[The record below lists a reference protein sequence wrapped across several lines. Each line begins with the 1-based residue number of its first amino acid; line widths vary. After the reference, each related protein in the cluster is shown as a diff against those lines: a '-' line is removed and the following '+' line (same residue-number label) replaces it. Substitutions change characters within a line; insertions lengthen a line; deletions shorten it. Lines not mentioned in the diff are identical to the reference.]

1 MVVISRGSRAPAAT
15 RVLEELR
22 GAGPLAR
29 DQLARATGLSG
40 ATIARAVTS
49 LVAAGMVRERRD
61 LTPSGAVGRPGTPVE
76 IDPTT
81 YVVVGVHQGVLE
93 TTVALCDLGGRVVAS
108 ESRPHPLGTPAD
120 LELIGR
126 LAAGLLGASPGRVP
140 LSAGLVA
147 PWRDLGLDQQQ
158 TGAELQEVL
167 GLDVATA
174 DHIAAVAA
182 AEFIHRRHGVGG
194 ITTYLYARNSAG
206 FVMAVDRGSQVEV
219 SRVGSLTHFPS
230 GTDVLCH
237 CGHAGCLSASAG
249 DQALAQA
256 AYAAGLVERPQIEE
270 VYLAATSGSGQATAL
285 LRRRARL
292 LGRIAATVRDMV
304 DPDRLILVGQAF
316 TGYPPLLDEV
326 VSSFEEATRLPALTP
341 TFTRFGA
348 GIQAVAAGTIALGP
362 VYDDPLAAAP
372 RRERVGRRPQLPSM
386 RTSPTAPEPSSSIQL
401 NESSQTAIRPSL
413 SSNVPRTRNLVS
425 QEP

>member
-1 MVVISRGSRAPAAT
+1 MQRSPMVVISRGRLAPAAT

-22 GAGPLAR
+22 GSGPLAR
-29 DQLARATGLSG
+29 DQLSQATGLSG
-40 ATIARAVTS
+40 ATIARAVTALAS
-49 LVAAGMVRERRD
+49 AGMVRERRD
-61 LTPSGAVGRPGTPVE
+61 LTSSGAVGRPGTPVE

-81 YVVVGVHQGVLE
+81 YVVVAVHQGVLE
-93 TTVALCDLGGRVVAS
+93 TTVALADLAGRVVAS
-108 ESRPHPLGTPAD
+108 ESRPHPLGARVD

-158 TGAELQEVL
+158 TGAELQEIL

-194 ITTYLYARNSAG
+194 ITTYVYARNSAG

-219 SRVGSLTHFPS
+219 SRVGSLTHFPA
-230 GTDVLCH
+230 GTDVPCH

-249 DQALAQA
+249 DQVLAQE
-256 AYAAGLVERPQIEE
+256 AYAAGLVERPRIEE
-270 VYLAATSGSGQATAL
+270 VYLAATAGSEHATAL

-316 TGYPPLLDEV
+316 TGYPPLLDDV
-326 VSSFEEATRLPALTP
+326 VASFDATTRLPALRP

-348 GIQAVAAGTIALGP
+348 GIQAVAAGTVALGP
-362 VYDDPLAAAP
+362 VYDDPIAAAP
-372 RRERVGRRPQLPSM
+372 RRAAPSGRCQGA
-386 RTSPTAPEPSSSIQL
+386 APCAEHAL
-401 NESSQTAIRPSL
+401 A
-413 SSNVPRTRNLVS
+413 
-425 QEP
+425 

>member
-1 MVVISRGSRAPAAT
+1 VQRSPMVVVARGKLASATT

-29 DQLARATGLSG
+29 DQLARATDLSP

-49 LVAAGMVRERRD
+49 LGAAGLVRERRD
-61 LTPSGAVGRPGTPVE
+61 LTPAGAVGRPGTPVE

-93 TTVALCDLGGRVVAS
+93 TTVALSDLAGRTVAS
-108 ESRPHPLGTPAD
+108 ESRPRGLGEPVD
-120 LELIGR
+120 LELVGR
-126 LAAGLLGASPGRVP
+126 LAADLLGAQPGRVP
-140 LSAGLVA
+140 LAAGLVA
-147 PWRDLGLDQQQ
+147 PWRDLGLGAAA
-158 TGAELQEVL
+158 TGAALQEVL

-182 AEFIHRRHGVGG
+182 AEFIHRRHGTGG
-194 ITTYLYARNSAG
+194 VTSYVYARNSAG
-206 FVMAVDRGSQVEV
+206 FVQAVDRGSTTEV

-230 GTDVLCH
+230 GTDVPCH

-249 DQALAQA
+249 DQALAQE
-256 AYAAGLVERPQIEE
+256 AYAAGLVARPRIED
-270 VYLAATSGSGQATAL
+270 VYLAATQDGHQAEQALVL

-292 LGRIAATVRDMV
+292 LGRLAATVRDIV

-316 TGYPPLLDEV
+316 TGFPPLLDEV
-326 VSSFEEATRLPALTP
+326 VASFTETTRLPALVP
-341 TFTRFGA
+341 SFTRFGA

-362 VYDDPLAAAP
+362 VYDDPLAAVPQRAAP
-372 RRERVGRRPQLPSM
+372 CAEHVI
-386 RTSPTAPEPSSSIQL
+386 A
-401 NESSQTAIRPSL
+401 
-413 SSNVPRTRNLVS
+413 
-425 QEP
+425 